1 MIFNNEEELLNY
13 TKNIIGKTFKE
24 LDTNNILD
32 SQVNDKGI
40 LGKIIETGFYHY
52 PNNNIAAADFEKLG
66 IELKV
71 TGYVKNKNGTIS
83 AKERLVLSMINYNDI
98 INEEFDFSKLLFKNK
113 KILIIWYEY
122 DYTKDIKDFVITNY
136 QLYDM
141 SNDELVIKNDFDII
155 KEKVIEGKAHLLS
168 EGDTSYLGACVK
180 GVNGEQ
186 KVSQPKSNFLAK
198 PRAFSLKNSYLTGI
212 LRNTDFSLEVDNL
225 EYKTVEEYV
234 FAQIKAFIGKTQAD
248 IYSEIFHQQLTDV
261 VPKNIGKMISDKL
274 IGTDE
279 ELPEK
284 NSLFSKTTYKIKNIP
299 VDSNYYPIERLPFRT
314 IRLSEFDD
322 SWDNSSWKLFFEE
335 ITIIA
340 LCYEGTKDV
349 PNGFR
354 TLKDIKKI
362 TFNSDDIDSF
372 EITYNMIKKAIEER
386 DIRLLP
392 YPGSYSGQALE
403 VAPKGQKG
411 ANAYDT
417 FFDNDKTKVCF
428 MMNKDFVYKKLLES
442 SETTIE
448 EEHDDDNSE
457 FSLVENNDLKDI
469 NLEDY
474 NSFELFD
481 FNISKDSIFKII
493 DNRIPL
499 YNIYI
504 NKGENLS
511 DIGIPGSKIDN
522 IVFAASE
529 ILEKKIIKRSIY
541 ELMYQGI
548 TKLVCDNL
556 LEKNISV
563 SDLRNSSCEE
573 LKEKYDIGI
582 AMSNKI
588 KSAFSLN
595 DQIIIECNK
604 NIDTS
609 NIMMN
614 VLKENTLKDSISVFD
629 FKKLLS
635 KSNYIMENYSR
646 DFAKLYEEDRIEN
659 TLFGIKYKLI
669 SYFDYLN
676 KLLQEKDY
684 QIIMRRYDGETLE
697 QIAIDYGITRERVR
711 QIEARILRKIRQ
723 SIVNMTFEE
732 DRNKEIFV
740 NYPWNEKL
748 FCEVTGLDRKTYSYL
763 RFRYPSPTKDKY
775 SYDENIQELYDI
787 VNDTN
792 FTNEQIQRFKEI
804 AKIIVLPDGSIM
816 DGEKEFLRKF
826 LIKNASNEIEIDEL
840 CKLYNESIKQ
850 YPELQL
856 TEVNARN
863 LEGRLSRCDYA
874 FFGANHKVRYF
885 DFNGLSDDAVEQ
897 LKELIILNDGFYTT
911 EYLFR
916 NNQKLMNELDIR
928 NEYELHNILRLK
940 IDDDENNVYFLRM
953 PNFLVE
959 YHEKDDF
966 ILDKIREYSP
976 ILVSDFVDIMYEEY
990 GHKKA
995 TMLAYL
1001 TSYFDSYIKNGLFD
1015 IETISI
1021 KDDDLLLLSNK
1032 LKRDIYTINEIEEI
1046 LRDNGYSDPSQVIT
1060 NRNFVKLGYRIR
1072 GSYIIKSQYGNI
1084 YYYFDNKIENE
1095 EMIKIEEDVAKVGA
1109 IYNALAYYCK
1119 QLKLFKM
1126 TDNIY
1131 ITYKKL
1137 SSLGVTNEVLVGIIN
1152 NIRDTFCD
1160 RDYFSINNVLNE
1172 IDCSIFD
1179 SLGLPDNFMED
1190 IIFYLDDIK
1199 TLRINNNRLFS
1210 FTKKSM
1216 TISNFMYD
1224 MVNKYSSISLDDL
1237 EKEIMKN
1244 YQISIPFDR
1253 LRGYL
1258 YSTDIFYS
1266 DILGKIYSDKNNY
1279 YEEVYNE

>member
-1 MIFNNEEELLNY
+1 MIFNTEEQLLNY
-13 TKNIIGKTFKE
+13 TKNIVGKTFKDF
-24 LDTNNILD
+24 DTNNMLD
-32 SQVNDKGI
+32 SHANDKGI

-52 PNNNIAAADFEKLG
+52 PNNNIANSDFEKLG

-122 DYTKDIKDFVITNY
+122 DYTKNIKDFKITNY

-141 SNDELVIKNDFDII
+141 SNDELVIKNDFNII

-180 GVNGEQ
+180 GSNGEQ
-186 KVSQPKSNFLAK
+186 KVSQPKSNNLAK

-212 LRNTDFSLEVDNL
+212 LRSADFSLEVDNL

-261 VPKNIGKMISDKL
+261 IPKNIGKMISDKL

-279 ELPEK
+279 ELAEK
-284 NSLFSKTTYKIKNIP
+284 NTLFSKTTYKIKNIP
-299 VDSNYYPIERLPFRT
+299 VDNNYYPLERLPFRT
-314 IRLSEFDD
+314 ISLSEFDD

-354 TLKDIKKI
+354 ILKDIKKI

-372 EITYNMIKKAIEER
+372 EITYNMIKKAIDEK
-386 DIRLLP
+386 DVRLLP

-428 MMNKDFVYKKLLES
+428 MMNKDFIHQKLLES
-442 SETTIE
+442 NDSTIDEKTDDGDSEL
-448 EEHDDDNSE
+448 HPVRNQK
-457 FSLVENNDLKDI
+457 LKDTKP
-469 NLEDY
+469 NDF

-481 FNISKDSIFKII
+481 YNISKDSIFKII

-499 YNIYI
+499 YNIYVD
-504 NKGENLS
+504 KGEKLA
-511 DIGIPGSKIDN
+511 DIGIPRSKIDN
-522 IVFAASE
+522 IVFAATE
-529 ILEKKIIKRSIY
+529 ILEKKITKRNIY
-541 ELMYQGI
+541 ELMYQGVS
-548 TKLVCDNL
+548 KLVCDTL
-556 LEKNISV
+556 IEKNISI
-563 SDLRNSSCEE
+563 SDLRSIPSEK
-573 LKEKYDIGI
+573 LKEKYGLGI
-582 AMSNKI
+582 AIANKI
-588 KSAFSLN
+588 KLAFCLN
-595 DQIIIECNK
+595 DKIIIECNK

-609 NIMMN
+609 YIMMN
-614 VLKENTLKDSISVFD
+614 VLKENTVNDSISVFD

-635 KSNYIMENYSR
+635 KSNYNMENYSR
-646 DFAKLYEEDRIEN
+646 DFTKLYEEDKIEN

-669 SYFDYLN
+669 SYYDYLV
-676 KLLQEKDY
+676 KILEKKEY

-697 QIAIDYGITRERVR
+697 QIARDYGISRERVR
-711 QIEARILRKIRQ
+711 QIADNTIRKIRK
-723 SIVNMTFEE
+723 SIGNMIFEE
-732 DRNKEIFV
+732 DKNKDIFI
-740 NYPWNEKL
+740 NYPWNERL
-748 FCEVTGLDRKTYSYL
+748 FCDVMGLDNRTYRYL
-763 RFRYPSPTKDKY
+763 KFRYPSPSNDKY
-775 SYDENIQELYDI
+775 NYNENIHELYSI
-787 VNDTN
+787 LNDTN
-792 FTNEQIQRFKEI
+792 FTKSQIQKFKEI
-804 AKIIVLPDGSIM
+804 AKITVLSDGTIM
-816 DGEKEFLRKF
+816 DDEKDFMRKF
-826 LIKNASNEIEIDEL
+826 LIKNASNEIEIDKL
-840 CKLYNESIKQ
+840 CELYNESIKQ

-863 LEGRLSRCDYA
+863 LEARLSRCDYA
-874 FFGANHKVRYF
+874 FFGTNHKVRYF
-885 DFNGLSDDAVEQ
+885 DFNGLSEDAVDQ
-897 LKELIILNDGFYTT
+897 LKELIVLNDGFYST

-916 NNQKLMNELDIR
+916 NNKKLMNELDIR
-928 NEYELHNILRLK
+928 NEYELHNVLRLK

-959 YHEKDDF
+959 YHEKEDF
-966 ILDKIREYSP
+966 IRDKIREYSP

-990 GHKKA
+990 GHKKT
-995 TMLAYL
+995 TMLSYL
-1001 TSYFDSYIKNGLFD
+1001 TSTFGSYIKNGIFD
-1015 IETISI
+1015 IKTIS
-1021 KDDDLLLLSNK
+1021 LNEEGFVLLSNL
-1032 LKRDIYTINEIEEI
+1032 LKRDIYTTKEIEEL
-1046 LRDNGYSDPSQVIT
+1046 LRDNGYSNPTRVIT

-1072 GSYIIKSQYGNI
+1072 GSYIIKSQYVNI
-1084 YYYFDNKIENE
+1084 NYYFDNKIEDE
-1095 EMIKIEEDVAKVGA
+1095 ELIRIEEDLAKVGA
-1109 IYNALAYYCK
+1109 INNAIAYYCK
-1119 QLKLFKM
+1119 QLKLFKI

-1131 ITYKKL
+1131 ITIKKL
-1137 SSLGVTNEVLVGIIN
+1137 SSLGMTKEMLVSIIN
-1152 NIRDTFCD
+1152 NIRDTFFD
-1160 RDYFSINNVLNE
+1160 RDYFSINNVLTE

-1179 SLGLPDNFMED
+1179 NLGLPVNFIED
-1190 IIFYLDDIK
+1190 ILFYLDDLNI
-1199 TLRINNNRLFS
+1199 LRINNNRLFS
-1210 FTKKSM
+1210 FSKKNM

-1224 MVNKYSSISLDDL
+1224 MVNKYSSISLDSL
-1237 EKEIMKN
+1237 EKEIMKK
-1244 YQISIPFDR
+1244 YQISVPFDK